1 MQFILFLLLLFTI
14 GCVLYGISAGVQ
26 GIQRG
31 AARLAQY
38 SDPKNKNTQKEPN
51 HEARAET
58 KKLNSTQRCLS
69 ILEELRELHQ
79 QGGLS
84 QEDFN
89 NLQKHLISSFSL
101 ISLNFA
107 DSSAINSAF
116 NALNFSGLFSQSV
129 ATPNESISN
138 SVYTV

>member
-58 KKLNSTQRCLS
+58 KKLTSTQRCLS

-89 NLQKHLISSFSL
+89 NLHKHLISSFS
-101 ISLNFA
+101 STTNH
-107 DSSAINSAF
+107 
-116 NALNFSGLFSQSV
+116 
-129 ATPNESISN
+129 TK
-138 SVYTV
+138 

>member
-38 SDPKNKNTQKEPN
+38 SDTKNKNTQKEPN
-51 HEARAET
+51 HEAREEK

-69 ILEELRELHQ
+69 ILEELHELHQ

-89 NLQKHLISSFSL
+89 NLQKHLISSFS
-101 ISLNFA
+101 
-107 DSSAINSAF
+107 SATNH
-116 NALNFSGLFSQSV
+116 
-129 ATPNESISN
+129 TE
-138 SVYTV
+138 